1 MFIGEVKMKKLK
13 NINIIFLIIIL
24 LLSTLLIGTPLS
36 ENTGIIYIISG
47 IYGIIYFFRKIIKK
61 EKIEL
66 NKIDIFVIILCFS
79 TIIPYIARSYVS
91 LEETINCILK
101 YMSLLVV
108 YLISRQEISKNEKY
122 ENILVNTII
131 FSIFLLCV
139 IGLDEINLNLL
150 KDFKIFIGYNQ
161 VQYDEVRIASLF
173 SYPNTMAIVSG
184 LGIFLTLSMLINTNK
199 VKYKILYLVIGI
211 IMLITFI
218 LTYSRLAYI
227 FFTLFLILYIV
238 LILKKY
244 DIYKK
249 INKKIIIAI
258 SSILVISILYII
270 VGLNIADKVEISN
283 YYQKIFY
290 NMTSNTDY
298 KFSFEM
304 KATGK
309 EEDVK
314 IILTEKN
321 RFFDDVNRIE
331 IPVGG
336 YEGNKEILLHTKE
349 NTQVIYLE
357 IDAKENSKIEIN
369 NSYLNNKK
377 LILKYKILPTNIVNK
392 IESISIN
399 NKSAWERFVF
409 IEDALKLV
417 KDNWLF
423 GLGGNAWR
431 TTQTLTQQYNYYSS
445 EVHSFLV
452 QTFLEY
458 GIIGFIAAT
467 AIIISLL
474 YIFIKKI
481 KDRSTNVKYIGILL
495 GILFVLAHS
504 MLDFDMS
511 FYYCL
516 ITVFLLMSII
526 IDRNINSNNKEVIE
540 LKNEKRIYIY
550 ILFYVIIIIL
560 LALTTY
566 VSTISLMFEYKK
578 ENLIVS
584 DVETEEQIYDKYYA
598 CLPFNKKIKIR
609 LYNVSNDKEKNIKIL
624 KELIENEKYDLD
636 NIILINLVEYV
647 KLLKKENLQMDE
659 QYILEKI
666 KETQNLEKYNP
677 MAQFM
682 RLNNIIQIVTLVD
695 NNKEIQEQFLDE
707 IENKK
712 QYILDAE
719 KCRYNQDH
727 VDIYKKEIERIEKN
741 ENISINANI

>member
-13 NINIIFLIIIL
+13 NINIIFLIIII

-357 IDAKENSKIEIN
+357 IEAKENSKIEIN

-495 GILFVLAHS
+495 GVLFVLAHS

-526 IDRNINSNNKEVIE
+526 IDSNNKEVIE

-560 LALTTY
+560 LTLTTY

-636 NIILINLVEYV
+636 NITLINLVEYV

-677 MAQFM
+677 MTQFM

>member
-1 MFIGEVKMKKLK
+1 MKKLK

-357 IDAKENSKIEIN
+357 IEAKENSKIEIN

-504 MLDFDMS
+504 TLDFDMS

-526 IDRNINSNNKEVIE
+526 IDSNNKEVIE

-636 NIILINLVEYV
+636 NITLINLVEYV

-666 KETQNLEKYNP
+666 KETQSLEKYNP
-677 MAQFM
+677 MTQFM

>member
-13 NINIIFLIIIL
+13 NINIIFLIIII

>member
-13 NINIIFLIIIL
+13 NINIIFLIIII

-227 FFTLFLILYIV
+227 FFALFLILYIV
-238 LILKKY
+238 LILKKH

-357 IDAKENSKIEIN
+357 IEAKENSKIEIN

-417 KDNWLF
+417 KDNWFF

-495 GILFVLAHS
+495 GVLFVLAHS

-526 IDRNINSNNKEVIE
+526 IDSNNKEVIE

-550 ILFYVIIIIL
+550 ILFYVMIIIL
-560 LALTTY
+560 LTLTTY

-636 NIILINLVEYV
+636 NITLINLVEYV

-677 MAQFM
+677 MTQFM

>member
-1 MFIGEVKMKKLK
+1 
-13 NINIIFLIIIL
+13 
-24 LLSTLLIGTPLS
+24 
-36 ENTGIIYIISG
+36 
-47 IYGIIYFFRKIIKK
+47 
-61 EKIEL
+61 
-66 NKIDIFVIILCFS
+66 
-79 TIIPYIARSYVS
+79 
-91 LEETINCILK
+91 
-101 YMSLLVV
+101 
-108 YLISRQEISKNEKY
+108 
-122 ENILVNTII
+122 
-131 FSIFLLCV
+131 
-139 IGLDEINLNLL
+139 
-150 KDFKIFIGYNQ
+150 
-161 VQYDEVRIASLF
+161 
-173 SYPNTMAIVSG
+173 
-184 LGIFLTLSMLINTNK
+184 
-199 VKYKILYLVIGI
+199 
-211 IMLITFI
+211 
-218 LTYSRLAYI
+218 
-227 FFTLFLILYIV
+227 
-238 LILKKY
+238 
-244 DIYKK
+244 
-249 INKKIIIAI
+249 
-258 SSILVISILYII
+258 
-270 VGLNIADKVEISN
+270 
-283 YYQKIFY
+283 
-290 NMTSNTDY
+290 MTSNTDY

-357 IDAKENSKIEIN
+357 IEAKENSKIEIN

-495 GILFVLAHS
+495 GVLFVLAHS

-526 IDRNINSNNKEVIE
+526 IDSNNKEVIE

-636 NIILINLVEYV
+636 NITLINLVEYV

-666 KETQNLEKYNP
+666 KETQNLEKYN
-677 MAQFM
+677 
-682 RLNNIIQIVTLVD
+682 T
-695 NNKEIQEQFLDE
+695 
-707 IENKK
+707 
-712 QYILDAE
+712 
-719 KCRYNQDH
+719 
-727 VDIYKKEIERIEKN
+727 IYEAK
-741 ENISINANI
+741 

>member
-13 NINIIFLIIIL
+13 NINIIFLIIII

-227 FFTLFLILYIV
+227 FFALFLILYIV

-357 IDAKENSKIEIN
+357 IEAKENSKIEIN

-526 IDRNINSNNKEVIE
+526 IDSNNKEVIE

-560 LALTTY
+560 LTLTTY

-636 NIILINLVEYV
+636 NITLINLVEYV

-677 MAQFM
+677 MTQFM

>member
-13 NINIIFLIIIL
+13 NINIIFLIIII

-357 IDAKENSKIEIN
+357 IEAKENSKIEIN

-431 TTQTLTQQYNYYSS
+431 ITQTLTQQYNYYSS

-495 GILFVLAHS
+495 GVLFVLAHS

-526 IDRNINSNNKEVIE
+526 IDSNNKEVIE

-560 LALTTY
+560 LTLTTY

-636 NIILINLVEYV
+636 NITLINLVEYV

-677 MAQFM
+677 MTQFM
-682 RLNNIIQIVTLVD
+682 RLNNIIQIVTLAD

>member
-1 MFIGEVKMKKLK
+1 MKKLK

-357 IDAKENSKIEIN
+357 IEAKENSKIEIN

-474 YIFIKKI
+474 YLFIKKI

-526 IDRNINSNNKEVIE
+526 IDSNNKEVIE

-598 CLPFNKKIKIR
+598 WLPFNKKIKIR

-636 NIILINLVEYV
+636 NITLINLVEYV

-666 KETQNLEKYNP
+666 KETQSLEKYNP
-677 MAQFM
+677 MTQFM